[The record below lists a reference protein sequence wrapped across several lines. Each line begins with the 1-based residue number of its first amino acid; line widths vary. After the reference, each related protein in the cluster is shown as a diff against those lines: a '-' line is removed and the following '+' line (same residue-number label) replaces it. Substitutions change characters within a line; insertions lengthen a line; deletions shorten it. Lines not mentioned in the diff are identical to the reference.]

1 MKLFGSV
8 LFILSQFKSGLPRHC
23 FDVRAEFDPYPQGNG
38 IHSARIKMYL
48 NIGYEFHNS
57 EINIRWEPWVINTV
71 VQKKSTARQRD
82 LFFLVHDIFVSYE
95 GELHDSVMSCDL
107 FNNDI

>member
-1 MKLFGSV
+1 M
-8 LFILSQFKSGLPRHC
+8 
-23 FDVRAEFDPYPQGNG
+23 
-38 IHSARIKMYL
+38 
-48 NIGYEFHNS
+48 
-57 EINIRWEPWVINTV
+57 INTV

-82 LFFLVHDIFVSYE
+82 LFFLVHDIFGSHE

>member
-1 MKLFGSV
+1 MADNLLSSSSTAGRLLADHRYMKLFGSV

-38 IHSARIKMYL
+38 THSARIKMYL

-57 EINIRWEPWVINTV
+57 VR
-71 VQKKSTARQRD
+71 
-82 LFFLVHDIFVSYE
+82 
-95 GELHDSVMSCDL
+95 
-107 FNNDI
+107 